1 MKIVL
6 PSLLVLPS
14 KLATSQYAMWMC
26 EALSRHAQVILYVQK
41 LYETLDKAFEY
52 HGVLPCFEVR
62 ETGLMWKPR
71 SFWGARRIARC
82 LTQENP
88 SYVYL
93 FDAPLLRYLRLFASR
108 WNYIY
113 DAEAMPATL
122 VPYVRH
128 INAAKAVICHN
139 QLFKKDLAKIGIESE
154 KILIG
159 QMGVN
164 LEHFAVPASK
174 EALRRQ
180 LNLPLTKK
188 IVMYTGHFY
197 EWKGTEI
204 LLQAASSLDSDT
216 EVYLVGGKDADI
228 KRICESGK
236 GLSWT
241 NIRMISFQ
249 PPALASK
256 YQQAADVLVVPNISS
271 SEDSNYYTSPLKL
284 FQYMAAGRSIVASD
298 LPSIR
303 TILNSENAYLVS
315 PDNPQALAQGIRD
328 ALSDH
333 QESARRAERA
343 QEDVKQYTWE
353 KRAERILKFVSEDGA
368 NPENGK
374 ASEAISY

>member
-14 KLATSQYAMWMC
+14 RLATSQYAMWMC

-41 LYETLDKAFEY
+41 LSDTVDKVFEY
-52 HGVLPCFEVR
+52 HGVRPCFEIR

-71 SFWGARRIARC
+71 SFWGARRIASC
-82 LTQENP
+82 LTKENP

-122 VPYVRH
+122 LPYVRH

-139 QLFKKDLAKIGIESE
+139 RLFKKDLAKIGIESE

-164 LEHFAVPASK
+164 LEHFAAPASK

-216 EVYLVGGKDADI
+216 EVYLVGGKEADI

-241 NIRMISFQ
+241 NIKMIPFQ

-284 FQYMAAGRSIVASD
+284 FQYMAAGRPIVASD

-315 PDNPQALAQGIRD
+315 PDNPQTHAQGIRD
-328 ALSDH
+328 VLSDH

-353 KRAERILKFVSEDGA
+353 KRAESIIDFVAEK
-368 NPENGK
+368 NPKPKEGL
-374 ASEAISY
+374 ASEAFSY